1 MKATLYLILIS
12 TCLFAND
19 FDSSDGA
26 PIRQGVHI
34 EWYRTVSPGNTGEVI
49 FTWSD
54 TRFGMRNI
62 FSHKVNQ
69 EGQMSWGDNGAV
81 VTNLP
86 GRQED
91 PVSITDGSGGVYI
104 AWVDYRFDEQGDI
117 FLQHLDTDGNRLL
130 DDNGIALAQVSG
142 KQITI
147 NMCTDSLGGAFITWQ
162 DKRGGID
169 EDIYG
174 THISSNHELIA
185 PGVGVPIVVQGG
197 NQNAKTIEYAG
208 NNEAFIAWADFRD
221 GANAD
226 IYSQRLDVTM
236 SAIFTDNGIQVTS
249 SQDQDLNPR
258 ATFVNN
264 DISFVSWKQ
273 GDESSKIYYQFVDTE
288 GLVFSE
294 PKPISSSIAIQTAP
308 RVKRNNTGDIF
319 INWKDLRDD
328 PIDGDQY
335 LQKINSS
342 GDVEWGD
349 GIRID
354 PVEAVDFSTR
364 FSPGNNGDVGVVW
377 ERGVFPDVNIMFQN
391 INPDGSYSVELP
403 ITLSDPDG
411 YQFAPIINGDIS
423 TGLYTIYGDK
433 GSGSIDLK
441 IQKINSEFL
450 PEWPDNGL
458 TAMTGLDGD
467 VNYSRPYRISDQDFY
482 LIWEDNRSS
491 KKIFGTRITNLESQ
505 FKNGFQLSYGDNSS
519 SETDFSLP
527 MFTRDNEHIYL
538 ATFDGSAAPKF
549 IRINKLDE
557 QLNNIWDSSGVSLSP
572 VFDMRKAELVTIDD
586 GVGCFWSESRG
597 FNYDIYYQR
606 LNGNGDAALELNG
619 KEIVDS
625 NGDDYIMGVI
635 PTPSGQ
641 YMIFW
646 LEDAWPAAK
655 LMYSMVDEDGNIAI
669 GWNPNGN
676 SLSDPSSN
684 SRHLQIKEINDIGVF
699 AVWVQ
704 DGNFSDIYAQLID
717 WQGNVLWQSGGI
729 IVTDADN
736 DQGNM
741 SFDFNDSGTR
751 GLIAWEDYRNGSDFE
766 IFGQVI
772 DLENGVL
779 DGEIILFSSDTTDQ
793 YNPSVLSIQDSE
805 FFIIWEDE
813 RGYYNNDPLL
823 INGVDLYGSGYVID
837 QGMTTEPNGIPICIA
852 YHKQQN
858 VNITRHVG
866 DEFFL
871 DWIDYR
877 SSGKEDLANY
887 YGKTLMK
894 AELLSINEGS
904 AEVVDIPTSF
914 NLISA
919 YPNPFNGA
927 VFFEYNISAKEEI
940 NFKIYDLNGKLIFSS
955 LIIPSLGG
963 NQRIS
968 WSGRNISGGNSPS
981 GIYLYQ
987 FSTFSNIESGKVTYL
1002 K

>member
-1 MKATLYLILIS
+1 MKPLFYLFLII
-12 TCLFAND
+12 TCLFANS
-19 FDSSDGA
+19 FDSQDGA

-34 EWYRTVSPGNTGEVI
+34 EWYRTLSPGDLGEVI

-62 FSHKVNQ
+62 FSHKINQ
-69 EGQMSWGDNGAV
+69 EGEMIWGSNGAI

-91 PVSITDGSGGVYI
+91 PVSITDGNGGVYI
-104 AWVDYRFDEQGDI
+104 AWVDYRFDEEGDI
-117 FLQHLDTDGNRLL
+117 FIQHLDAYGNRML
-130 DDNGIALAQVSG
+130 DENGLALAQVGG

-208 NNEAFIAWADFRD
+208 GNEAFIAWADFRD

-226 IYSQRLDVTM
+226 IYAQRIDVNM
-236 SAIFTDNGIQVTS
+236 STFFIDNGIQITTS
-249 SQDQDLNPR
+249 QEQDLNPR
-258 ATFVNN
+258 ATFVENN
-264 DISFVSWKQ
+264 VSFVAWKQ
-273 GDESSKIYYQFVDTE
+273 GDENSKIYYQFVDRD

-294 PKPISSSIAIQTAP
+294 PKPISANGAIQTAP
-308 RVKRNNTGDIF
+308 RVKRNSIGDVF
-319 INWKDLRDD
+319 LNWKDLRDD
-328 PIDGDQY
+328 PINGDQY
-335 LQKINSS
+335 FQKINSD
-342 GDVEWGD
+342 GEVEWGD
-349 GIRID
+349 GIRLD
-354 PVEAVDFSTR
+354 PAEAVDFSTR
-364 FSPGNNGDVGVVW
+364 FSPGNNGDVSVVW

-391 INPDGSYSVELP
+391 IKSDGTYSIEQPV
-403 ITLSDPDG
+403 TLSDSEG
-411 YQFAPIINGDIS
+411 YQFAPIINGEIS
-423 TGLYTIYGDK
+423 NGLFTIYGDK
-433 GSGSIDLK
+433 TSGSIDLK
-441 IQKINSEFL
+441 VQKIGLDYN
-450 PEWPDNGL
+450 PEWANNGL

-467 VNYSRPYRISDQDFY
+467 VNYSRAYRISDQDFF
-482 LIWEDNRSS
+482 LLWEDNRSS
-491 KKIFGTRITNLESQ
+491 KKIYGTRVTNLESQ
-505 FKNGFQLSYGDNSS
+505 FENGLQLSYGDNSS

-527 MFTRDNEHIYL
+527 IFTRDNSYL
-538 ATFDGSAAPKF
+538 YIATFDGSSAPKF
-549 IRINKLDE
+549 IRINKVDD
-557 QLNNIWDSSGVSLSP
+557 QLNNIWDNSGVSLTP
-572 VFDMRKAELVTIDD
+572 VFDMRKAELVTVDN

-606 LNGNGDAALELNG
+606 LDGNGQITLDQNG
-619 KEIVDS
+619 KEIIDS

-635 PTPSGQ
+635 PTPGEQ

-655 LMYSMVDEDGNIAI
+655 LMYSMVDQDGNIAI

-676 SLSDPSSN
+676 NLSDPSFN
-684 SRHLQIKEINDIGVF
+684 SRHLEIKKIGDNGIF

-704 DGNFSDIYAQLID
+704 DGNFSDIYAQMID
-717 WQGNVLWQSGGI
+717 WEGNALWQSGGI
-729 IVTDADN
+729 VISDADN
-736 DQGNM
+736 DQGNF
-741 SFDFNDSGTR
+741 SFDFNESGTR
-751 GLIAWEDYRNGSDFE
+751 SLIAWEDYRNGNDFE
-766 IFGQVI
+766 IFGQVV
-772 DLENGVL
+772 DLENGL
-779 DGEIILFSSDTTDQ
+779 AEGEIILFSSDTTDQ
-793 YNPSVLSIQDSE
+793 YNPIVVSIQDDE

-823 INGVDLYGSGYVID
+823 INGVDLYGSGYVIN
-837 QGMTTEPNGIPICIA
+837 QGMTTDANGIPICIA

-858 VNITRHVG
+858 VNVTKHIG

-887 YGKTLMK
+887 YGKTLIK
-894 AELLSINEGS
+894 SQLLSTNKFLKEGFLPS
-904 AEVVDIPTSF
+904 DFRLDAV
-914 NLISA
+914 

-927 VFFEYNISAKEEI
+927 VSFDYNFSAKEEI
-940 NFKIYDLNGKLIFSS
+940 NFKVYDLSGRLVFDS
-955 LIIPSLGG
+955 LIIPSFGG
-963 NQRIS
+963 KQRIS
-968 WSGRNISGGNSPS
+968 WRGRDNKGNQLPS
-981 GIYLYQ
+981 GLYLYK
-987 FSTFSNIESGKVTYL
+987 FLTSSNIETGKITYL

>member
-1 MKATLYLILIS
+1 MKPLFYLSIIV
-12 TCLFAND
+12 TCLFANN
-19 FDSSDGA
+19 FDSQDGA

-34 EWYRTVSPGNTGEVI
+34 EWYRTVSPGNPGEVI

-54 TRFGMRNI
+54 TRYGMRNI

-69 EGQMSWGDNGAV
+69 EGEMIWGSNGAI

-91 PVSITDGSGGVYI
+91 PVSITDGNGGVYI
-104 AWVDYRFDEQGDI
+104 AWVDYRFDEEGDI
-117 FLQHLDTDGNRLL
+117 FLQHLDTYGNRML

-226 IYSQRLDVTM
+226 IYAQRIDINM
-236 SAIFTDNGIQVTS
+236 STTFIDNGIQITTS
-249 SQDQDLNPR
+249 QEQDLNPR

-264 DISFVSWKQ
+264 DFSFISWKQ
-273 GDESSKIYYQFVDTE
+273 GDENSKIYYQFVDSG

-294 PKPISSSIAIQTAP
+294 PKAISTSSAIQTAP
-308 RVKRNNTGDIF
+308 RVKRNTIGDVF
-319 INWKDLRDD
+319 LNWKDLRDD
-328 PIDGDQY
+328 PINGDQY
-335 LQKINSS
+335 FQKINNN
-342 GDVEWGD
+342 GEVEWGD
-349 GIRID
+349 GIRLD
-354 PVEAVDFSTR
+354 PAEAVDFSTR
-364 FSPGNNGDVGVVW
+364 FSPGNNGGVGVVW

-391 INPDGSYSVELP
+391 IKSDGTYSVEQP
-403 ITLSDPDG
+403 ITLSNTEG
-411 YQFAPIINGDIS
+411 YQFAPIINGDVLN
-423 TGLYTIYGDK
+423 GLFTIYGDK
-433 GSGSIDLK
+433 NSGSIDLK
-441 IQKINSEFL
+441 VQKINSDFL
-450 PEWPDNGL
+450 PEWSDNGL

-467 VNYSRPYRISDQDFY
+467 VNYSRSYRISDQDFY
-482 LIWEDNRSS
+482 LLWEDNRSS
-491 KKIFGTRITNLESQ
+491 KKIFGTRVTNLESQ
-505 FKNGFQLSYGDNSS
+505 FENGFQLSYGDNSS

-527 MFTRDNEHIYL
+527 IFTRDNNYLYL
-538 ATFDGSAAPKF
+538 ATFDGSSAPKF
-549 IRINKLDE
+549 IRINKLDN
-557 QLNNIWDSSGVSLSP
+557 QLNNIWDSSGVSLAP
-572 VFDMRKAELVTIDD
+572 VFDMRKAELVTIDN

-606 LNGNGDAALELNG
+606 LDENGQATLDVNG
-619 KEIVDS
+619 KEIIDS

-655 LMYSMVDEDGNIAI
+655 LMYSMVDQDGNIAI

-676 SLSDPSSN
+676 NLSDPSFN
-684 SRHLQIKEINDIGVF
+684 SRHLEIKKIGENGIF
-699 AVWVQ
+699 TVWVQ
-704 DGNFSDIYAQLID
+704 DGNFSDIYAQMID
-717 WQGNVLWQSGGI
+717 WQGNILWASGGI
-729 IVTDADN
+729 VISDADN
-736 DQGNM
+736 DQGNF
-741 SFDFNDSGTR
+741 SFDFNESENR
-751 GLIAWEDYRNGSDFE
+751 SLIAWEDYRNGSDFE
-766 IFGQVI
+766 IFGQVV
-772 DLENGVL
+772 DLENGIL

-793 YNPSVLSIQDSE
+793 YNPNVTSIQDNE

-837 QGMTTEPNGIPICIA
+837 QGMTTEVNGIPICIA

-858 VNITRHVG
+858 VNITKHIG

-894 AELLSINEGS
+894 SELLYTNEFS
-904 AEVVDIPTSF
+904 EKDYLPSDF
-914 NLISA
+914 NLNA
-919 YPNPFNGA
+919 VYPNPFNGT
-927 VFFEYNISAKEEI
+927 VFFDYNISAKEEI
-940 NFKIYDLNGKLIFSS
+940 NFKVFDLNGKLVFNS
-955 LIIPSLGG
+955 LVIPSFGG
-963 NQRIS
+963 KQRIS
-968 WSGRNISGGNSPS
+968 WKGRDHEGNNLPS
-981 GIYLYQ
+981 GLYLYQ
-987 FSTFSNIESGKVTYL
+987 FSTPYKIESGKITYL

>member
-1 MKATLYLILIS
+1 MKPPFYSFLII
-12 TCLFAND
+12 TCLFANN
-19 FDSSDGA
+19 FDSQDGS

-34 EWYRTVSPGNTGEVI
+34 EWYRTVSPGNAGEVI

-69 EGQMSWGDNGAV
+69 EGEMVWGDNGAI

-104 AWVDYRFDEQGDI
+104 AWVDYRFDEEGDI
-117 FLQHLDTDGNRLL
+117 FLQHLDNYGNRLL
-130 DDNGIALAQVSG
+130 DDNGVALAQVNG

-226 IYSQRLDVTM
+226 IYSQRIDVAM
-236 SAIFTDNGIQVTS
+236 SAIYIDNGIQITTS
-249 SQDQDLNPR
+249 QEQDLNPR

-264 DISFVSWKQ
+264 NISFVSWKQ
-273 GDESSKIYYQFVDTE
+273 GDENSKIYYQFVDSD

-294 PKPISSSIAIQTAP
+294 PKPVSSNSAIQTAP
-308 RVKRNNTGDIF
+308 RVKRNSIGDVF
-319 INWKDLRDD
+319 LNWKDLRDD
-328 PIDGDQY
+328 PINGDQY
-335 LQKINSS
+335 FQKINFN
-342 GDVEWGD
+342 GDAEWGD
-349 GIRID
+349 GIRLD

-364 FSPGNNGDVGVVW
+364 FSPGNNGDVSVVW
-377 ERGVFPDVNIMFQN
+377 ERGVFPDVNIIFQN
-391 INPDGSYSVELP
+391 INSDGTYSLELP
-403 ITLSDPDG
+403 IVLSNTEG

-423 TGLYTIYGDK
+423 NGLYSIYGDK
-433 GSGSIDLK
+433 SSGSIDLK
-441 IQKINSEFL
+441 IQKINPDFF

-467 VNYSRPYRISDQDFY
+467 VNYSRSYRISDQDFY

-491 KKIFGTRITNLESQ
+491 KKIFGTRITNLDSQ
-505 FKNGFQLSYGDNSS
+505 FENGFQLSYGDNSS

-527 MFTRDNEHIYL
+527 KFTRNDDYLYL

-549 IRINKLDE
+549 IRINKLDD
-557 QLNNIWDSSGVSLSP
+557 QLNNIWDSSGVSLAP
-572 VFDMRKAELVTIDD
+572 VFDMRKAELVTINN

-606 LNGNGDAALELNG
+606 LDGNGEATLEVNG
-619 KEIVDS
+619 KEIIDS

-635 PTPSGQ
+635 PTPSSQ

-655 LMYSMVDEDGNIAI
+655 LMYSMVDQDGNIAI

-676 SLSDPSSN
+676 SLSDPSFN
-684 SRHLQIKEINDIGVF
+684 SRHLQIKEISDNGIL

-704 DGNFSDIYAQLID
+704 DGNFSDIYAQMID
-717 WQGNVLWQSGGI
+717 WQGNILWQSGGI
-729 IVTDADN
+729 VITDADN

-741 SFDFNDSGTR
+741 SFGFNDSGTR
-751 GLIAWEDYRNGSDFE
+751 SLIAWEDYRNGSDFE

-779 DGEIILFSSDTTDQ
+779 EGEIILFSSDTTDQ
-793 YNPSVLSIQDSE
+793 YNPSVVSIQDNE

-823 INGVDLYGSGYVID
+823 INGVDLYGSGYVIE

-858 VNITRHVG
+858 VNVTRHVG

-894 AELLSINEGS
+894 AELLFTNEISRG
-904 AEVVDIPTSF
+904 ADIPSEF
-914 NLISA
+914 HLMA
-919 YPNPFNGA
+919 VYPNPFNGT
-927 VFFEYNISAKEEI
+927 VYFDYNILAKQEI
-940 NFKIYDLNGKLIFSS
+940 NFKVYDLNGRLVFSS
-955 LIIPSLGG
+955 LIIPSFGG
-963 NQRIS
+963 KQRIS
-968 WSGRNISGGNSPS
+968 WSGRDHNGNNLSSGL
-981 GIYLYQ
+981 YLYQ
-987 FSTFSNIESGKVTYL
+987 LSTSANMEVGKVTYL